1 MPSTKT
7 EETSLYVALMRAQQA
22 FGPVLKNAT
31 NPHLKSKYADLGSVI
46 ETITGPLTD
55 NGLLF
60 FQTIQPGADVPE
72 LVTAI
77 ALAATGDKIES
88 RVPLISKDPSNPQSF
103 GATLTYFRRY
113 SLLAMCGI
121 APEDDD
127 GHAATQQPTA
137 RATSPR
143 PPTQQ
148 HSPVS
153 GRVDITEA
161 ANRNGDQLP
170 KVLPEYEKP
179 ANERRQLSDKEF
191 DEEVRKALATKD
203 SQQMLL
209 LVEEAQD
216 FTGRWIILAQNALSL
231 QSLDW
236 LERKA
241 QAMGI
246 TSPAVANAFR
256 KRREVIESGAE
267 QELFR

>member
-1 MPSTKT
+1 MPTPDEISDQLLADFDPKDI
-7 EETSLYVALMRAQQA
+7 ELKDGQRFIGHERIRLRLIQA
-22 FGPVLKNAT
+22 TGNQFDWCIDKVEYRDDGAIRERQDKRTGAVHTPLTCVVYGTLT
-31 NPHLKSKYADLGSVI
+31 IPGLGSRSDTGVQVI
-46 ETITGPLTD
+46 QHGSGEDSAYKGAVSDALKRCAM
-55 NGLLF
+55 NFGVGLRQLY
-60 FQTIQPGADVPE
+60 IGENV
-72 LVTAI
+72 
-77 ALAATGDKIES
+77 ES
-88 RVPLISKDPSNPQSF
+88 SS
-103 GATLTYFRRY
+103 
-113 SLLAMCGI
+113 
-121 APEDDD
+121 
-127 GHAATQQPTA
+127 
-137 RATSPR
+137 RAT
-143 PPTQQ
+143 TQPK
-148 HSPVS
+148 PVNQKP
-153 GRVDITEA
+153 VT
-161 ANRNGDQLP
+161 
-170 KVLPEYEKP
+170 P